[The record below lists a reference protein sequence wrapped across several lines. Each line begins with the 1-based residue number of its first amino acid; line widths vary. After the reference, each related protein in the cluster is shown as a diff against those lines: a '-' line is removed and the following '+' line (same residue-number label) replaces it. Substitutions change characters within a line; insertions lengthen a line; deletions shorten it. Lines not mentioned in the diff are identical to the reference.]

1 MVAAGRHAHSS
12 LLILRDLVM
21 ELKLVRN
28 LRTQFGVAAKVK
40 GDSARMAKS
49 EQYRRFAWECMEMAG
64 MFVSE
69 RARAA
74 LVHMAQ
80 VWLRLA
86 DEKEVE
92 HEEADREG

>member
-1 MVAAGRHAHSS
+1 
-12 LLILRDLVM
+12 
-21 ELKLVRN
+21 
-28 LRTQFGVAAKVK
+28 
-40 GDSARMAKS
+40 MAKS
-49 EQYRRFAWECMEMAG
+49 EQYRRFARECMEMAG

-86 DEKEVE
+86 DEKEVQ
-92 HEEADREG
+92 HEEADRES

>member
-1 MVAAGRHAHSS
+1 
-12 LLILRDLVM
+12 
-21 ELKLVRN
+21 
-28 LRTQFGVAAKVK
+28 
-40 GDSARMAKS
+40 
-49 EQYRRFAWECMEMAG
+49 MEMAG

-86 DEKEVE
+86 EEKKVDENLEAS
-92 HEEADREG
+92 EER